1 MSKLFSVTVYTP
13 SGRIEKRTVR
23 AKNNHGAE
31 HLVCKS
37 MGIQTPGAATAV
49 EVK

>member
-1 MSKLFSVTVYTP
+1 MNKLWEVTVHTP

-23 AKNNHGAE
+23 AKNKHGAE

-37 MGIQTPGAATAV
+37 MGITTPGAAAAV
-49 EVK
+49 EIK

>member
-1 MSKLFSVTVYTP
+1 MSKLFMVTVHTQ
-13 SGRIEKRTVR
+13 SGRVEKRKAR
-23 AKNNHGAE
+23 AKNKHGAE

>member
-1 MSKLFSVTVYTP
+1 MSKLFMVTVHTQ
-13 SGRIEKRTVR
+13 SGRVEKRTVR
-23 AKNNHGAE
+23 AKNSYCAE

-37 MGIQTPGAATAV
+37 MGIKTPGAATAV